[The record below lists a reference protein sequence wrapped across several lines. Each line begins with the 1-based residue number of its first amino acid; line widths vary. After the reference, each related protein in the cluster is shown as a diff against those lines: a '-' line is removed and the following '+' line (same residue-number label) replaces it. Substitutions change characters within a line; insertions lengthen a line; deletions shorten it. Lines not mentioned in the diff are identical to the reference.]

1 MGKEKII
8 AYLRK
13 LVSKAPEF
21 AGQAGYYIVDSD
33 QAHFL
38 YLHKD
43 GGWRGSIGLYL
54 SHTANKFLWDAPG
67 CFETKEE
74 AVKLAEKL
82 GYKIVEQC

>member
-8 AYLRK
+8 VYLRK
-13 LVSKAPEF
+13 LTSKTPEF
-21 AGQAGYYIVDSD
+21 TGQAGYYIVDSD
-33 QAHFL
+33 QAHPL
-38 YLHKD
+38 LHKD

-74 AVKLAEKL
+74 AIKLAEKL
-82 GYKIVEQC
+82 GYKLVEQC